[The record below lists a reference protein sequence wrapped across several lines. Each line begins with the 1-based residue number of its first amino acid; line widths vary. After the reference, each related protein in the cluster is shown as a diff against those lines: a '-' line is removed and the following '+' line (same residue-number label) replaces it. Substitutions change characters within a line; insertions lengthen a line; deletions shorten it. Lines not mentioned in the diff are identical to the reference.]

1 MSVSLV
7 TGASGGIGRAI
18 CQKLLQ
24 HNSDVIAHYYSADEK
39 FIEYFISAPVF
50 AVKADLRNKDDIENL
65 SKLIETRFGHIDHVI
80 NAAGVTADELL
91 IKCPESSWDEVIDVN
106 LSACFRVIRAM
117 LPLFVVAGG
126 GHIVNISSRSALRGT
141 AGQCAYSASKAA
153 LLGLTVSLAQE
164 LAPQNIRVNAVMPGY
179 VETPMGLSNPKAL
192 ARAKSSSVLN
202 TLSDADEAAELIWF
216 ILNTKTVT
224 GQFFTLDSR
233 LT

>member
-39 FIEYFISAPVF
+39 FIEYFSAPVF
-50 AVKADLRNKDDIENL
+50 AVKADLRNKGDIENL

-80 NAAGVTADELL
+80 NAAGITADELL
-91 IKCPESSWDEVIDVN
+91 IKCPESSWDKVIDVN

-117 LPLFVVAGG
+117 LPLFVVTGG
-126 GHIVNISSRSALRGT
+126 GHIINISSRSALRGT

-164 LAPQNIRVNAVMPGY
+164 LAPQNIRVNAVLPGY
-179 VETPMGLSNPKAL
+179 VGTAMGLSNPKAL
-192 ARAKSSSVLN
+192 ARAKSTSVLN
-202 TLSDADEAAELIWF
+202 TLSDAEEAAELIWF

-224 GQFFTLDSR
+224 GQLFTLDSR
-233 LT
+233 LS